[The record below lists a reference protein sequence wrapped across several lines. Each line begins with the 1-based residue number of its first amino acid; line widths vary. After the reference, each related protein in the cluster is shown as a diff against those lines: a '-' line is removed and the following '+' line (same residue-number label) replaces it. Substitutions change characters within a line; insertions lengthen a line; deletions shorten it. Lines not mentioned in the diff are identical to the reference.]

1 MTHIVVIAGEP
12 SGDFLG
18 AKLIAA
24 LKALQPDAVFTGVGG
39 PQMIG
44 QGLDSIFAYQDLAVM
59 GVAEVLPKLPTLLSR
74 IRKTINHIKDTKPA
88 VVVTIDSPDFC
99 FRVAKAVKKEM
110 GEDAP
115 KLIHYVAPTVWAWR
129 PKRAEKI
136 AKFLDGLLCLFP
148 FEPPYFTKHGLKA
161 EFAGHP
167 LVKAIGEVTDEQK
180 RQFSETY
187 DLDPNHPVLCMLPG
201 SRRKEVAALW
211 PVFLKTA
218 EQLRRSMP
226 DLQVILPT
234 LPHLLPLLGEVPPY
248 ITLMTDTTDKYIA
261 FQCSD
266 VALHASGTVALELA
280 LSGVPMVT
288 TYKVNPLTAFV
299 MRRLVTTR
307 YYNLVNILHNDAV
320 VPEPVQEECRP
331 EILSAALQGLL
342 ADPQSRS
349 VQMRKLVQIRNMLG
363 EPKPLATAKFVENL
377 V

>member
-1 MTHIVVIAGEP
+1 MTKKIFIIAGEA

-18 AKLIAA
+18 ASLMRD
-24 LKALQPDAVFTGVGG
+24 LKALKSVEFTGIGGPLMTEEGLSSLFPMRELSIMGLVEVLKYLPLMIRRLNETVDAIVAQQPDILITV
-39 PQMIG
+39 
-44 QGLDSIFAYQDLAVM
+44 
-59 GVAEVLPKLPTLLSR
+59 
-74 IRKTINHIKDTKPA
+74 
-88 VVVTIDSPDFC
+88 DSPDFC
-99 FRVAKAVKKEM
+99 LRVAKRVKKKC
-110 GEDAP
+110 P
-115 KLIHYVAPTVWAWR
+115 NIKIVHYVAPTVWAWR

-167 LVKAIGEVTDEQK
+167 LVKTIGEVTDEQK
-180 RQFSETY
+180 RQFFETY
-187 DLDPNHPVLCMLPG
+187 DLDPSHPVLCMLPG
-201 SRRKEVAALW
+201 SRRKEVSALW
-211 PVFLKTA
+211 PIFLKTA
-218 EQLRRSMP
+218 EQLRRTMP

-234 LPHLLPLLGEVPPY
+234 LPHLLPLLGEVPSY
-248 ITLMTDTTDKYIA
+248 ITLMTDNTDKYIA

-266 VALHASGTVALELA
+266 AALHASGTVALELA

-299 MRRLVTTR
+299 ARRLLTTR
-307 YYNLVNILHNDAV
+307 YYNLVNILHSEEV
-320 VPEPVQEECRP
+320 VPELVQEKCTP

-363 EPKPLATAKFVENL
+363 EPKPLATARFVEST
-377 V
+377 

>member
-1 MTHIVVIAGEP
+1 MTKKIFIIAGEA

-18 AKLIAA
+18 ASLMRDLKTLKPVEFTGIGGPLMTEEGLSSLFPMRELSIMGLVEVLKHLPLMIRRLNETVDAIAA
-24 LKALQPDAVFTGVGG
+24 QQPD
-39 PQMIG
+39 M
-44 QGLDSIFAYQDLAVM
+44 L
-59 GVAEVLPKLPTLLSR
+59 
-74 IRKTINHIKDTKPA
+74 
-88 VVVTIDSPDFC
+88 VTIDSPDFC
-99 FRVAKAVKKEM
+99 LRVAKRVKKKC
-110 GEDAP
+110 P
-115 KLIHYVAPTVWAWR
+115 NIKIVHYVAPTVWAWR

-180 RQFSETY
+180 RQFFETY

-218 EQLRRSMP
+218 EQLRRTMP

-234 LPHLLPLLGEVPPY
+234 LPHLLPLLGEVPSY

-331 EILSAALQGLL
+331 EILSAALQDLL